1 MLWQTAQLSGPATAS
16 SKGPM
21 PGPCLRSLSRVLPS
35 LRKRGPP
42 SPVSAGSASDGWL
55 ASRADLELL
64 PFHTALAG
72 MHVVIVLLR
81 LVTPM
86 ALAVVG
92 DLLLH
97 APACPR
103 LIGFHLQA
111 PVGRSLW
118 LHAGHGFDPPR
129 ATRSAVV
136 RRWPG
141 AR

>member
-1 MLWQTAQLSGPATAS
+1 MLWQTAFGSGNRVVKRSSSGPACAHSRGRCPRCGSEALRLPCRPAAPTTA
-16 SKGPM
+16 G
-21 PGPCLRSLSRVLPS
+21 
-35 LRKRGPP
+35 
-42 SPVSAGSASDGWL
+42 L
-55 ASRADLELL
+55 ASRAELELL

-81 LVTPM
+81 FVTPM

-118 LHAGHGFDPPR
+118 LHAGHGLHPPR
-129 ATRSAVV
+129 A
-136 RRWPG
+136 
-141 AR
+141 